1 MNEIMSLL
9 LGQGAMLVLVTASVR
24 GNRILCRNSLT
35 DLQRN
40 ILKSCAAAGL
50 TASLVLQATSSNFII
65 LNIIEWILLAG
76 PEIMV
81 ATLLCS
87 WREQRS
93 RP

>member
-1 MNEIMSLL
+1 MSLL
-9 LGQGAMLVLVTASVR
+9 LGQAAMLVLVTASVR
-24 GNRILCRNSLT
+24 GNRTLCRNSLT

-40 ILKSCAAAGL
+40 ILKSCAAAVL
-50 TASLVLQATSSNFII
+50 SASLVLQATSSDFII
-65 LNIIEWILLAG
+65 LNIIEWILFTG

-81 ATLLCS
+81 AILFCS

>member
-1 MNEIMSLL
+1 MNWIMSLL
-9 LGQGAMLVLVTASVR
+9 FGQGAMLVLVTASVR
-24 GNRILCRNSLT
+24 GNRVLCRNSLT
-35 DLQRN
+35 DFQRN

-50 TASLVLQATSSNFII
+50 SASLFLQATSSDFII
-65 LNIIEWILLAG
+65 LNIIEWILLAA

>member
-1 MNEIMSLL
+1 MSLL

-40 ILKSCAAAGL
+40 ILKSCAAAVL
-50 TASLVLQATSSNFII
+50 TASLVLRATSSDFII

-93 RP
+93 RS